1 MKTKTHAPENPYV
14 ANYHAARREWNERYG
29 DLVQAKRD
37 WQLTAVGTLVLAALL
52 ALGLIWQG
60 AQSRIVPY
68 VVEVDELGQLAAV
81 GPAERSAPADSRIL
95 RAQVASFVTNSRSVI
110 ADRTA
115 QKRLLE
121 QVYAFVAGAAQTF
134 LDEYYGKRSPF
145 DVMKDRTISVDVGPI
160 LELSDETFQVQW
172 REIARSLEGRVVG
185 RKTFQGIFTVRVDP
199 PRTEKRTNPL
209 GIFITHISWTEA

>member
-1 MKTKTHAPENPYV
+1 MTAPNKSPENPYV
-14 ANYHAARREWNERYG
+14 AQYHAARREWNERYG
-29 DLVQAKRD
+29 DLIQAKRD
-37 WQLTAVGTLVLAALL
+37 WQLTAFGSLVLAALL

-68 VVEVDELGQLAAV
+68 VVEVDELGHLAAV
-81 GPAERSAPADSRIL
+81 GPADRSAPADSRIL
-95 RAQVASFVTNSRSVI
+95 RAQVASFVTSSRSVI

-115 QKRLLE
+115 QKRMLD

-134 LDEYYGKRSPF
+134 LDDYYGKRSPF

-172 REIARSLEGRVVG
+172 RETARSLEGRVVG

>member
-1 MKTKTHAPENPYV
+1 MTAPSKAPENPYV
-14 ANYHAARREWNERYG
+14 AQYHAARREWNERYG
-29 DLVQAKRD
+29 DLIQAKRN
-37 WQLTAVGTLVLAALL
+37 WQLTAFGSLALAALL
-52 ALGLIWQG
+52 GLGLIWQG

-81 GPAERSAPADSRIL
+81 GPADRSTPADPRIL
-95 RAQVASFVTNSRSVI
+95 RAQVASFVTSSRSVI

-115 QKRLLE
+115 QKRMLD

-134 LDEYYGKRSPF
+134 LDDYYGKRSPF
-145 DVMKDRTISVDVGPI
+145 DVMKDRTISVDIGPI
-160 LELSDETFQVQW
+160 LELSDQTFQVQW
-172 REIARSLEGRVVG
+172 RETARSLEGRVMG

-199 PRTEKRTNPL
+199 PRTENRTNPL

>member
-29 DLVQAKRD
+29 DLIQAKRD
-37 WQLTAVGTLVLAALL
+37 WQLTAVGTLALAALL

-95 RAQVASFVTNSRSVI
+95 RAQVASFVTSSRSVI

-145 DVMKDRTISVDVGPI
+145 DVMKERTISVDVGPI

-172 REIARSLEGRVVG
+172 REIARSLEGRVVA

-199 PRTEKRTNPL
+199 PRTENRTNPL